1 MEENKLN
8 KVEIIRK
15 YQKTRIK
22 INDQEINFVGKY
34 AITQDINIENG
45 IPILEIKMAI
55 DEKSSSITI

>member
-15 YQKTRIK
+15 NQKTRIK

>member
-1 MEENKLN
+1 MEKNKLN

-15 YQKTRIK
+15 NQKTRIK

-34 AITQDINIENG
+34 AITQDIDIENG

>member
-1 MEENKLN
+1 MEKNKLN

-15 YQKTRIK
+15 NQKTRIK

-34 AITQDINIENG
+34 AITQDIDIENG

-55 DEKSSSITI
+55 NEKSSSITI

>member
-15 YQKTRIK
+15 NQKTRIK

-34 AITQDINIENG
+34 AITQDIDIENG

>member
-15 YQKTRIK
+15 NQKTRIN

-34 AITQDINIENG
+34 AITQDIDIENG